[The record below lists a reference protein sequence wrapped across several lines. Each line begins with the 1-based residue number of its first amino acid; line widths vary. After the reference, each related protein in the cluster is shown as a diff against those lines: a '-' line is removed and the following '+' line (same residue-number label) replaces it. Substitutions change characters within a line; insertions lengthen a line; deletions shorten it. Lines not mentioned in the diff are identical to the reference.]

1 MFAVIAAV
9 LFGVAFVLNGA
20 GSHTSVWLS
29 PMSLMLLGLA
39 SLALHLAGVGNGV
52 RITRS

>member
-1 MFAVIAAV
+1 MFAFIAAV

-29 PMSLMLLGLA
+29 PVSLMLAGLVCV
-39 SLALHLAGVGNGV
+39 ALHLAGVGDGV
-52 RITRS
+52 RITRR